1 MSEHFKKL
9 DDAANNYML
18 KNVNKFIKEIKS
30 MEEKI
35 NSSLFE
41 EFFERSPPADYAKMF
56 TNTSPDEN

>member
-1 MSEHFKKL
+1 
-9 DDAANNYML
+9 ML

-35 NSSLFE
+35 NSSFFE
-41 EFFERSPPADYAKMF
+41 EFFEHSPPADYAKMF